1 MVIVKTI
8 KTIMITTNGQTLL
21 VAYTMNLKDETNS
34 NSYYGVTLTEENLVV
49 GMTIISFFIRTGT
62 VIMELSLRVAVVG
75 S

>member
-1 MVIVKTI
+1 MKTI
-8 KTIMITTNGQTLL
+8 LITTNGQTLL
-21 VAYTMNLKDETNS
+21 VAYNMNFKDETNS